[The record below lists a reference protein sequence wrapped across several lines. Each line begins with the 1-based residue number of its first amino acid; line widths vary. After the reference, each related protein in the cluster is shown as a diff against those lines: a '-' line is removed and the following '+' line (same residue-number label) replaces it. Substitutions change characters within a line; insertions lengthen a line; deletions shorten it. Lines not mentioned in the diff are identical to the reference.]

1 MKRDKKYWD
10 RYKSKSISGK
20 MALPR
25 APSKGKNPI
34 YDTSNFSNNV
44 FTRKQGEYKY
54 TYGVQIT
61 RSYVT
66 DLDMLQKATDVLYT
80 NLYNYLREPIIITSP
95 ATYTELASLVNPS
108 GKFRKVLEEYSDLTR
123 EIKYN
128 AIDREYNKH
137 LQQFMSVIALREHSI
152 TNIVKRIKRFNHNM
166 KSELYNG
173 YTKKKYKYAV
183 NKVTYAFLY

>member
-1 MKRDKKYWD
+1 MKHDKKYWE
-10 RYKSKSISGK
+10 RFESKSISGK

-25 APSKGKNPI
+25 APSKTKYTI
-34 YDTSNFSNNV
+34 YDSSNFSNNV
-44 FTRKQGEYKY
+44 FTRNQGSRSY

-61 RSYVT
+61 RTYVT
-66 DLDMLQKATDVLYT
+66 DLDMLQRATDILYT

-108 GKFRKVLEEYSDLTR
+108 GKFRKVLEEYADITR
-123 EIKYN
+123 EIKFN
-128 AIDREYNKH
+128 AHDREYNKH

-152 TNIVKRIKRFNHNM
+152 TNVVRRIKRFNKNM
-166 KSELYNG
+166 KNELYNG

-183 NKVTYAFLY
+183 NIVTYAFLY